1 MTRKSP
7 RSRKGDY
14 EVGYGRPPKATRFKP
29 GQSGYPRG
37 RPRKSKNG
45 KTLLKQELNEV
56 VFVNEGG
63 RHRRMSKRQPYF
75 KTLVNHARNDPRY
88 AALLLR
94 NTDQKA

>member
-14 EVGYGRPPKATRFKP
+14 EVGYGRGAKATRFKT

-45 KTLLKQELNEV
+45 KTLLQQELNEV
-56 VFVNEGG
+56 VFVNDGG
-63 RHRRMSKRQPYF
+63 RPRRMSKRQASF
-75 KTLVNHARNDPRY
+75 KTLVNRAPNAPRY
-88 AALLLR
+88 AALLMKAM
-94 NTDQKA
+94 DQYA